1 MLINLICCRFLYC
14 WFLLL
19 WNVLYIILK
28 DGFKGDKVFESRKV
42 YLVLIKE
49 NYFNNGQKEG
59 FKIFYVL
66 FDFLGDEYLDI
77 VRVYY
82 GLGCVFGV
90 LGFIDDVLESLNKVC
105 SI

>member
-1 MLINLICCRFLYC
+1 M
-14 WFLLL
+14 
-19 WNVLYIILK
+19 
-28 DGFKGDKVFESRKV
+28 
-42 YLVLIKE
+42 
-49 NYFNNGQKEG
+49 
-59 FKIFYVL
+59 L